1 MYSKDDLLSKDMP
14 ELLGI
19 ANDLDADFKSDDS
32 KDTIIYAILDKQGEI
47 EGKNS
52 TAASSKRKRVRIVKK
67 DTDRVYSVSGKEGEN
82 FDLKK
87 SKPVQEPLPLFA
99 DEPPVAEVAEPVAA
113 PKKRG
118 RKSKA
123 EKEAIEAAA
132 RAAEAA
138 ARAVELLTSIV
149 GEIDIFVET

>member
-1 MYSKDDLLSKDMP
+1 MP

-19 ANDLDADFKSDDS
+19 ANDLGADYKSNDD

-67 DTDRVYSVSGKEGEN
+67 DTDRVYSVNGKEGEN

-87 SKPVQEPLPLFA
+87 SKPATARRPKNNLFIFIIICFLQLLQLINNYPLRMFQWASDQLQPL
-99 DEPPVAEVAEPVAA
+99 
-113 PKKRG
+113 
-118 RKSKA
+118 
-123 EKEAIEAAA
+123 
-132 RAAEAA
+132 
-138 ARAVELLTSIV
+138 
-149 GEIDIFVET
+149 